1 MTYRASYLETTKA
14 LQQAGTVT
22 AVAVRQSEA
31 LLLNSKGILVNLDKS
46 IKLLENYFCTLLS
59 IPPQPID
66 RNTLDQQQITS
77 SLAIGV
83 PVQLLANR
91 PDVKAAE
98 FSYMSAFY
106 STNAA
111 KAAFYPSLTI
121 SATGGLQSVVFD
133 RLFSASSLFTSL
145 TGSLLQP
152 VLNKR
157 QIRTQYEVTR
167 ANQQIAYNN
176 YKKTILNASKDVSD
190 ALFTYDAQAKLMDL
204 KQQEFR
210 QYDTASKYSQE
221 LVNNGLGNYLD
232 VITAMT
238 NELQAELNY
247 VDAKYGRLNA
257 IVQLYEALGGGWK

>member
-1 MTYRASYLETTKA
+1 M
-14 LQQAGTVT
+14 
-22 AVAVRQSEA
+22 
-31 LLLNSKGILVNLDKS
+31 
-46 IKLLENYFCTLLS
+46 
-59 IPPQPID
+59 
-66 RNTLDQQQITS
+66 
-77 SLAIGV
+77 
-83 PVQLLANR
+83 
-91 PDVKAAE
+91 
-98 FSYMSAFY
+98 
-106 STNAA
+106 
-111 KAAFYPSLTI
+111 TI